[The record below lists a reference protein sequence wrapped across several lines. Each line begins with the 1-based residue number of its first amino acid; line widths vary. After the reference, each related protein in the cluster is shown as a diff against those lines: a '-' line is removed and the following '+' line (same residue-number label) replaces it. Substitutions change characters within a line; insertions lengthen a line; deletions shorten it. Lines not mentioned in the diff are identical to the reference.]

1 MQKSAERME
10 ASRNP
15 NMMQDL
21 GRLKERDPE
30 KIKII
35 LRHLKRVVFEKPVFQ
50 NIVGRLAR

>member
-1 MQKSAERME
+1 
-10 ASRNP
+10 
-15 NMMQDL
+15 MMQDL